1 MSRANEPEV
10 KNWDD
15 VFKDEYAYLTSKASE
30 GRKSE
35 QIMGIA
41 LSGGGVRAA
50 SFSLGVFQ
58 ALIAFKVVSKFQ
70 YLSSVSGGGY
80 LGAAVAWLRKKY
92 GVEWPKQFISRVGV
106 RQKAETLAPHASA
119 AEKQGASS
127 RQDFEGNKDAGWV
140 WLDYIRQHSNYLQPP
155 KLELPSLAA
164 VAIRN
169 TALSIGVYLALL
181 SVMFAILMK
190 WNVLGAKSSLH
201 CWELSAWHLASEG
214 SLCLDATSLAYAVLT
229 FLIATFV
236 AYSLGSFVVSW
247 AGTHETQLAVVVLG
261 VVIGSI
267 LFGLRLQFLGGWLR
281 IPYDMVPERFSS
293 SSLLT
298 GILMFLAYLAVLRA
312 WLKIHKKALVKE
324 AESDGSKPKA
334 RKSDDEALDSDR
346 GIYWLRVAMQRWG
359 GFGFIALV
367 ALTAIAQLDNFIEK
381 YDIERSAYLAAAILL
396 AMLVLRAII
405 HRFRP
410 AAERLAD
417 AGWFTALFA
426 FVVSTGAV
434 GAYMFARGLKDLEW
448 AQLGV
453 LALTVVIIG
462 FCTDLNQFGI
472 GRMYRDRL
480 MEAFMP
486 DVESIET
493 AQWKEAL
500 QANES
505 DAELAKIWEPTTE
518 ACLYPIFN
526 TNVVL
531 IDSKVDRYRNRGG
544 DSFMLTP
551 RFSGSNATG
560 WVSTAK
566 FADKELKAG
575 TAMAISGAAA
585 NPNAAIGGH
594 GFTRN
599 RLVSF
604 LMFLAQARL
613 GAWVRNPNW
622 SSRGFVAMLMKS
634 LLEHRPNFIFPG
646 ISSGLLGLGQHEK
659 SYFLEL
665 TDGGHFDN
673 TGAYELIRRRAKLI
687 VLVQASQDHDF
698 SFKDLANLAQKVRVD
713 FGARLFFRDG
723 LALEGVVPVGRRGKR
738 TRFADRGHAIA
749 KIKYAHDSSEG
760 WLVYLQA
767 TPLSGLPVDVHSY
780 HQENTEF
787 PNEPTANQFFREA
800 QLEAYRELGYAVA
813 KRFLMDVLCTHERD
827 CNCGLDKGAE
837 LHRQVDTCL
846 AEINEWLKPEREPY
860 VSLRGRTERIRRSS
874 DCLSL

>member
-1 MSRANEPEV
+1 MGRANGPEV
-10 KNWDD
+10 KNWDE
-15 VFKDEYAYLTSKASE
+15 VFKEEHSYLTSKASE
-30 GRKSE
+30 ERKSE

-58 ALIAFKVVSKFQ
+58 AFIAFNVASKFQ

-92 GVEWPKQFISRVGV
+92 GDEWSKQFISRVGV
-106 RQKAETLAPHASA
+106 RQKAETLAPHASVA
-119 AEKQGASS
+119 DKQGVYP
-127 RQDFEGNKDAGWV
+127 RQEFDGNKGAGWV

-181 SVMFAILMK
+181 SIIFTLLMK
-190 WNVLGAKSSLH
+190 WSVLGAESSLQ
-201 CWELSAWHLASEG
+201 CWELSEWHLALRG
-214 SLCLDATSLAYAVLT
+214 SLCFDATSLAYAVLT

-247 AGTHETQLAVVVLG
+247 AGTHEIHLAVVVLG
-261 VVIGSI
+261 VAIGSI
-267 LFGLRLQFLGGWLR
+267 LLGLRFQFSGDWLQ
-281 IPYDMVPERFSS
+281 IPYDMVPRRLSS
-293 SSLLT
+293 AALLT
-298 GILMFLAYLAVLRA
+298 GILMLLAYLVVLRA
-312 WLKIHKKALVKE
+312 WLKIRNKSLVIENK
-324 AESDGSKPKA
+324 
-334 RKSDDEALDSDR
+334 ALDSDR
-346 GIYWLRVAMQRWG
+346 GIYWLRVALQRWG
-359 GFGFIALV
+359 GFGVIALV
-367 ALTAIAQLDNFIEK
+367 ALTAIAQLDNFYDK
-381 YDIERSAYLAAAILL
+381 YDIVRSAYLAAAILL

-410 AAERLAD
+410 TAENLAN
-417 AGWFTALFA
+417 AGWFSAFFA

-434 GAYMFARGLKDLEW
+434 SAYVLARRLEDLGW

-486 DVESIET
+486 DIESIET

-505 DAELAKIWEPTTE
+505 DAELAKIWEPTAE

-551 RFSGSNATG
+551 KFSGSNATG
-560 WVSTAK
+560 WVSTAE

-599 RLVSF
+599 RLVAF

-613 GAWVRNPNW
+613 GAWVGNPNW
-622 SSRGFVAMLMKS
+622 SSRGFVAALVRR
-634 LLEHRPNFIFPG
+634 LLKHRPNFIFPG

-780 HQENTEF
+780 QQENAEF
-787 PNEPTANQFFREA
+787 PNEPTANQFFREG

-813 KRFLMDVLCTHERD
+813 KRFLMDVLCKHERD
-827 CNCGLDKGAE
+827 CNCGLDNGAE
-837 LHRQVDTCL
+837 LHPQVDTCL
-846 AEINEWLKPEREPY
+846 AEINEWLKPVREPY

-874 DCLSL
+874 GSLSP